1 MLLPV
6 MMRRAVREFVMRSFE
21 CAAAKCGKNAIAGF
35 AALLA
40 AQTITVH
47 GAIGAD
53 ETSLKMKNIPYD
65 STAPAARTFERRQ
78 LTGEALSPRYEF
90 SGIPKQLFFAV
101 VSLDNAGERER
112 SNFVLEKLGVTNEQ
126 LMSVAAANTNDD
138 KETLRWFR
146 TDYRPILDVTV
157 HCGWRYD
164 PDVDDA
170 YADVH
175 AEVEFNVRSL
185 GRPVE
190 SAGPTEMPRELQ
202 GAAAEGDGELTNYDD
217 GLPHHF
223 TLAGA
228 KCTATCVPK
237 LNGEEGECNI
247 DILES
252 LAALMTIVQRGNR

>member
-1 MLLPV
+1 
-6 MMRRAVREFVMRSFE
+6 MRSSE
-21 CAAAKCGKNAIAGF
+21 CLAAKAANAIAGF

-40 AQTITVH
+40 IQSITVH
-47 GAIGAD
+47 GANGAD
-53 ETSLKMKNIPYD
+53 ETPLKMKNIPYD
-65 STAPAARTFERRQ
+65 SAAPAARAFERRQ

-101 VSLDNAGERER
+101 VSLDSAGEEER

-126 LMSVAAANTNDD
+126 LMSVAAANTNYA
-138 KETLRWFR
+138 KKTLSWFR

-164 PDVDDA
+164 PDVDDEFS
-170 YADVH
+170 DVH
-175 AEVEFNVRSL
+175 AEAEFNARNL
-185 GRPVE
+185 GRPTE
-190 SAGPTEMPRELQ
+190 SAAPKEMPRELRE
-202 GAAAEGDGELTNYDD
+202 AAVEGGGELFNYDD
-217 GLPHHF
+217 ELPHQF

-237 LNGEEGECNI
+237 LNGEESECNI

-252 LAALMTIVQRGNR
+252 LAELMTIVQRGDR